1 MRKSYV
7 WDPHQKKLVPK
18 GTQTRGPD
26 EGPSYF
32 IQGDIEPY
40 KAIGGD
46 MAGKW
51 ITSRSQH
58 REFLKRNGFI
68 EVGNEHRAFFE
79 HGGKSADNP
88 YARRNPEYK
97 RIRTELEGGPKRR
110 PK

>member
-1 MRKSYV
+1 MRKSYI

-18 GTQTRGPD
+18 GTETRVDSPD
-26 EGPSYF
+26 YY

-46 MAGKW
+46 MAGQW

-79 HGGKSADNP
+79 HGGKSRDNP
-88 YARRNPEYK
+88 FATRSRDYK
-97 RIRTELEGGPKRR
+97 RIAAELEGRTKRR
-110 PK
+110 PR

>member
-1 MRKSYV
+1 MRRTYI
-7 WDPHQKKLVPK
+7 WDPHVRKMVPK
-18 GTQTRGPD
+18 GTETKAPD
-26 EGPSYF
+26 EGPSYYV
-32 IQGDIEPY
+32 QGDIEPY

-79 HGGKSADNP
+79 HGGKSRDNP
-88 YARRNPEYK
+88 FATRDPGYRR
-97 RIRTELEGGPKRR
+97 IAAELEGRTKRR
-110 PK
+110 PR

>member
-1 MRKSYV
+1 MRKTYV
-7 WDPHQKKLVPK
+7 WDNELKKLVPK
-18 GTQTRGPD
+18 SSRPRKGPD
-26 EGPSYF
+26 VY

-40 KAIGGD
+40 RAIGGD
-46 MAGKW
+46 AAGQM

-97 RIRTELEGGPKRR
+97 RIRHELERGPKRR
-110 PK
+110 S